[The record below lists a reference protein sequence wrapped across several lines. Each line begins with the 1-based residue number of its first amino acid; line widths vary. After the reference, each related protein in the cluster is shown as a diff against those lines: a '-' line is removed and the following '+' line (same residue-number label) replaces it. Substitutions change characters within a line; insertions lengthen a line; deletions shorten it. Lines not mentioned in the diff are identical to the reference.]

1 MSRLLFLRL
10 ELNLTQEE
18 LCEKSGVSV
27 RTIQRI
33 EAGTPPKGYTLKAL
47 AKGLGISEAELVDKT
62 EIAVPADM
70 KWIKLI
76 NLSALPFMFLPPLNV
91 AVPLL
96 LMFSKKLFT
105 PLTRELVTIQ
115 ILWSLIA
122 GGLFL
127 TVIILNDWWGITS
140 KYMMLVPVVWLAIN
154 LYIVLRNAAEIVKHN
169 ALRIRVGFCFF

>member
-10 ELNLTQEE
+10 QLNLTQEE
-18 LCEKSGVSV
+18 LSEKSGISV

-33 EAGTPPKGYTLKAL
+33 ESGTPPKGYTLKAL
-47 AKGLGISEAELVDKT
+47 AKGLGISEAELAYNT
-62 EIAVPADM
+62 AVVPTDM

-96 LMFSKKLFT
+96 LMFAKKQFT

-127 TVIILNDWWGITS
+127 TIIILNDWWGITS
-140 KYMMLVPVVWLAIN
+140 KYMMLVPMVWLAIN
-154 LYIVLRNAAEIVKHN
+154 VYIVLRNSAEIEKHN

>member
-18 LCEKSGVSV
+18 LCEKSGISV

-33 EAGTPPKGYTLKAL
+33 EAGAPPKGYTLKAL
-47 AKGLGISEAELVDKT
+47 AKGLGISEAELVGNT
-62 EIAVPADM
+62 ETVVPADM

-96 LMFSKKLFT
+96 LMFAKKQFT

-127 TVIILNDWWGITS
+127 TVIILNDWWGIRS

-154 LYIVLRNAAEIVKHN
+154 LYIVLRNAAEIEKHN

>member
-1 MSRLLFLRL
+1 MSRLLSLRL
-10 ELNLTQEE
+10 KLNITQEE
-18 LCEKSGVSV
+18 LCERSGISV

-33 EAGTPPKGYTLKAL
+33 EAGNPPKGYTLKAL
-47 AKGLGISEAELVDKT
+47 AKGLGVSEAELVDNT
-62 EIAVPADM
+62 ETAVPTDM

-96 LMFSKKLFT
+96 LMFAKKQFT

-115 ILWSLIA
+115 ILWSVIA

-127 TVIILNDWWGITS
+127 TVIILNDWLGIRS
-140 KYMMLVPVVWLAIN
+140 RYMMLVPMV
-154 LYIVLRNAAEIVKHN
+154 
-169 ALRIRVGFCFF
+169 